1 MNFAALILIPHVL
14 SQNSISLR
22 WCCNFF
28 EASRG
33 SCSEANIAVSP
44 ATASV
49 VVFGIVGKS
58 DVYRVY
64 SSSPRTLSR
73 GTLD

>member
-1 MNFAALILIPHVL
+1 MVL
-14 SQNSISLR
+14 Q
-22 WCCNFF
+22 FF

-44 ATASV
+44 ATVSV

-64 SSSPRTLSR
+64 SSSPRTLSC